1 VWRVIGQ
8 ERAVAALQ
16 RGLAQGRRAHAYL
29 FAGPPQ
35 VGKATLARELAQTLN
50 CEGEEPPLA
59 SLRASPCQE
68 CRACRRI
75 AAGIHADVQ
84 VVGVETG
91 GNGGP
96 QRGAAHKDIRI
107 QQIREIE
114 RAVSLHPYE
123 GRCRVIIIDPAD
135 AMNEEAQNAF
145 LKSLEEPP
153 PAVVFVLV
161 TARPDALRPTIRSR
175 CQRVDFSLLPVQQ
188 VEEALREQWQA
199 EPRQAQ
205 LLARLSRGRL
215 GWAVDALQDEEI
227 MRVRREALMDGRTL
241 PERSIQ
247 ERFAYAGEVAARFSR
262 DRSTVLAV
270 LDLWR
275 DWWRDVLL
283 ASAGCQE
290 AVTNLDL
297 SDILRAECTRYAPGQ
312 VTAYLRA
319 LAAAKRH
326 LETNVNARLSL
337 EVLMLELPVPAA
349 SAA

>member
-1 VWRVIGQ
+1 MWRVIGQ

-35 VGKATLARELAQTLN
+35 VGKATLARELAQALN
-50 CEGEEPPLA
+50 CEGDD
-59 SLRASPCQE
+59 RPCQE
-68 CRACRRI
+68 CNACRRI
-75 AAGIHADVQ
+75 AGGIHADVQ
-84 VVGVETG
+84 VVSVETG
-91 GNGGP
+91 GDGGL
-96 QRGAAHKDIRI
+96 QTGAVHKDIRI

-114 RAVSLHPYE
+114 RAVGLHPYE

-135 AMNEEAQNAF
+135 VMNEEAQNAF
-145 LKSLEEPP
+145 LKPLEEPP

-175 CQRVDFSLLPVQQ
+175 CQRVDFSLLAVQR
-188 VEEALREQWQA
+188 VEEALRERWQA
-199 EPRQAQ
+199 DPRQAQ

-227 MRVRREALMDGRTL
+227 MRVRGVALMDGRTL
-241 PERSIQ
+241 PEGSIQ
-247 ERFAYAGEVAARFSR
+247 ERFSYAGEVAARFSR

-283 ASAGCQE
+283 TSAGCPE

-297 SDILRAECTRYAPGQ
+297 SDILRSEASRYGPGE
-312 VTAYLRA
+312 VADFLRA
-319 LAAAKRH
+319 LAVTKRH
-326 LETNVNARLSL
+326 LQTNVNSRLAL
-337 EVLMLELPVPAA
+337 EVLMLELPAPAA
-349 SAA
+349 